1 MGSAYSL
8 NSPIVFWRFV
18 ERLESSRAA
27 CVVCSELD
35 ELSFDTR
42 AICSMSLLPCL
53 DKNWNRK
60 IRVRIKVPMA
70 GIIS

>member
-8 NSPIVFWRFV
+8 NSPTVFCRFV

-27 CVVCSELD
+27 SVVCSELD
-35 ELSFDTR
+35 ELSRHER
-42 AICSMSLLPCL
+42 AICSMFKPCL
-53 DKNWNRK
+53 DNSRNRK
-60 IRVRIKVPMA
+60 IHVRIKVPMA